1 MRQTRNLLYRLRYR
15 GFESLSLRHF
25 PLTRILLALLASAA
39 FAAHAADV
47 GGVKLDERARVQTAD
62 LQLNGAGV
70 RTRYFFDVYAI
81 GLYLAEKKSDPA
93 AVVALPGNKRVAIHM
108 LRDVGA
114 DTFIAALI
122 DGVKANHPQA
132 EVQRLEP
139 RLKELAAT
147 MTEMKEA
154 RKGSV
159 IALDLVGTQTQLTVN
174 GKPAGQPIAG
184 EDFYRALLR
193 IWLGEHAVQEDLKKA
208 LLGG

>member
-1 MRQTRNLLYRLRYR
+1 MMTLLVNR
-15 GFESLSLRHF
+15 
-25 PLTRILLALLASAA
+25 TLALLLATAA
-39 FAAHAADV
+39 LAANAAEV
-47 GGVKLDERARVQTAD
+47 GGVKLDDRVRVQTAD

-70 RTRYFFDVYAI
+70 RTRYLFDVYAI
-81 GLYLAEKKSDPA
+81 GLYLAEKKADPA

-114 DTFIAALI
+114 ETFIAALT
-122 DGVKANHPQA
+122 DGVRANHSQA

-147 MTEMKEA
+147 MAQMKEA

-159 IALDLVGTQTQLTVN
+159 IALDFAGSQTQLVVD
-174 GKPAGQPIAG
+174 GKPVGRPIDG

-193 IWLGEHAVQEDLKKA
+193 IWLGDKPVQEDLKKA
-208 LLGG
+208 LLGQGR

>member
-1 MRQTRNLLYRLRYR
+1 
-15 GFESLSLRHF
+15 
-25 PLTRILLALLASAA
+25 LTRILLALLASAA
-39 FAAHAADV
+39 FAANAADV
-47 GGVKLDERARVQTAD
+47 GGVKLDERARVQAAD

-70 RTRYFFDVYAI
+70 RKRYFFDVYVI
-81 GLYLAEKKSDPA
+81 GLYLAEKKADPA
-93 AVVALPGNKRVAIHM
+93 AVVAMPGNKRVAIHM

-114 DTFIAALI
+114 ETFIAALI
-122 DGVKANHPQA
+122 DGVKANHSQA

-139 RLKELAAT
+139 RLKEFAAT
-147 MTEMKEA
+147 MMQMKEA

-159 IALDLVGTQTQLTVN
+159 IALDLAGTQTQLMVD

-193 IWLGEHAVQEDLKKA
+193 IWLGDKPVQDDLKKA